1 MSNREYPL
9 YTIKNNCQDCY
20 KCVRRCPVKAIKI
33 EDGSAMIVP
42 DLCIA
47 CGTCYRVCPAKAKQ
61 ARNDLT
67 RAKHLVQSGKDVYVS
82 LAPSWITEFEGV
94 SREQMIAAIR
104 RLGFRGVSETALGAE
119 EVSANIAGLLDKAA
133 NDALQVSA
141 APDMSQTAC
150 GEKDEDAS
158 AERSPERTSGVRE
171 DTNTGEAPQVSAA
184 NRLFISTACPAVVE
198 YINKYVPERTANLTK
213 LTSPLLAHC
222 RLLKTALGK
231 DIEVIFIGPCIAKKI
246 EADRHPDLLS
256 LSLSFTDLRQWL
268 KDENIELKDI
278 HTSVFDKFV
287 MSKAEEGTAYPVE
300 GGMIETLKPYE
311 QSQKAYLM
319 QITGIDNIKRELKNI
334 REEALDRPVFIEC
347 LACEGGCVYGPC
359 TSSKKSGLEKRV
371 EILKESDFSGL
382 AGKRSPSVDIRLDY
396 APEAIVQPKH
406 DETDIKRVLASIG
419 KYSIEDEINCGGCGY
434 NTCRNFAKAL
444 LDGKAEP
451 EMCVSHMKQQAQRKA
466 NALLRCIPSPIVIAN
481 ARLSIMEYNDKFV
494 ETFWNEDEHAD
505 IYDQNNLHG
514 ADLRD
519 FINFTNLF
527 SASLDLEQDI
537 HREHVRFNDKL
548 FDVVVFNIDKKQIV
562 GGIIED
568 VTNMEMKKEQI
579 AEKAKEVIH
588 KNLATVQQIACTLG
602 EHMAETEVL
611 LRSIAKDF
619 AADDEQSSDLTIRT
633 NSNKRDY

>member
-104 RLGFRGVSETALGAE
+104 RLDFRGVSETALGAE

-133 NDALQVSA
+133 N
-141 APDMSQTAC
+141 
-150 GEKDEDAS
+150 
-158 AERSPERTSGVRE
+158 
-171 DTNTGEAPQVSAA
+171 EAPQVSAA

-268 KDENIELKDI
+268 KDENIVLKDI

-287 MSKAEEGTAYPVE
+287 MSKAEEGVAYPVE

-319 QITGIDNIKRELKNI
+319 QITGIENIKRELKNI
-334 REEALDRPVFIEC
+334 REEALDRPIFIEC
-347 LACEGGCVYGPC
+347 LACEGGCVNGPC

-382 AGKRSPSVDIRLDY
+382 AGKRSPSVDITLDY
-396 APEAIVQPKH
+396 ASEAIVQPEH

-481 ARLSIMEYNDKFV
+481 AKLSIMEYNDKFV

>member
-133 NDALQVSA
+133 N
-141 APDMSQTAC
+141 
-150 GEKDEDAS
+150 
-158 AERSPERTSGVRE
+158 
-171 DTNTGEAPQVSAA
+171 EAPQVSAA

-268 KDENIELKDI
+268 KDENIVLKDI

-287 MSKAEEGTAYPVE
+287 MSKAEEGVAYPVE

-319 QITGIDNIKRELKNI
+319 QITGIENIKRELKNI
-334 REEALDRPVFIEC
+334 REEALDRPIFIEC
-347 LACEGGCVYGPC
+347 LACEGGCVNGPC

-382 AGKRSPSVDIRLDY
+382 AGKRSPSVDITLDY
-396 APEAIVQPKH
+396 ASEAIVQPEH

-434 NTCRNFAKAL
+434 TTCRNFAKAL

-481 ARLSIMEYNDKFV
+481 AKLSIMEYNDKFV

>member
-171 DTNTGEAPQVSAA
+171 DTDTGEATQVSAV

-347 LACEGGCVYGPC
+347 LACEGGCVNGPC

-396 APEAIVQPKH
+396 APEAIVQPEH

-481 ARLSIMEYNDKFV
+481 AKLSIMEYNDKFV

>member
-94 SREQMIAAIR
+94 SRDQMIAAIR

-133 NDALQVSA
+133 NEAPQVSA

-150 GEKDEDAS
+150 GKKDEDAS
-158 AERSPERTSGVRE
+158 TEHSPERTSGVRE
-171 DTNTGEAPQVSAA
+171 DTSTGEAPQVSAA

-268 KDENIELKDI
+268 KDENIVLKDI

-287 MSKAEEGTAYPVE
+287 MSKAEEGAAYPVE

-319 QITGIDNIKRELKNI
+319 QITGIENIKRELKNI
-334 REEALDRPVFIEC
+334 REEALDRPIFIEC
-347 LACEGGCVYGPC
+347 LACEGGCVNGPC

-382 AGKRSPSVDIRLDY
+382 AGKRSPSVDITLDY
-396 APEAIVQPKH
+396 ASEAIVQPEH

-481 ARLSIMEYNDKFV
+481 AKLSIMEYNDKFV

>member
-133 NDALQVSA
+133 N
-141 APDMSQTAC
+141 
-150 GEKDEDAS
+150 
-158 AERSPERTSGVRE
+158 
-171 DTNTGEAPQVSAA
+171 EAPQVSAA

-268 KDENIELKDI
+268 KDENIVLKDI

-287 MSKAEEGTAYPVE
+287 MSKAEEGAAYPVE

-319 QITGIDNIKRELKNI
+319 QITGIENIKRELKNI
-334 REEALDRPVFIEC
+334 REEALDRPIFIEC
-347 LACEGGCVYGPC
+347 LACEGGCVNGPC

-382 AGKRSPSVDIRLDY
+382 AGKRSPSVDITLDY
-396 APEAIVQPKH
+396 ASEAIVQPEH

-481 ARLSIMEYNDKFV
+481 AKLSIMEYNDKFI

>member
-47 CGTCYRVCPAKAKQ
+47 CGTCYRVCPAKAQQ

-133 NDALQVSA
+133 N
-141 APDMSQTAC
+141 
-150 GEKDEDAS
+150 
-158 AERSPERTSGVRE
+158 
-171 DTNTGEAPQVSAA
+171 EAPQVSAA

-268 KDENIELKDI
+268 KDENIVLKDI

-287 MSKAEEGTAYPVE
+287 MSKAEEGVAYPVE

-319 QITGIDNIKRELKNI
+319 QITGIENIKRELKNI
-334 REEALDRPVFIEC
+334 REEALDRPIFIEC
-347 LACEGGCVYGPC
+347 LACEGGCVNGPC

-382 AGKRSPSVDIRLDY
+382 AGKRSPSVDITLDY
-396 APEAIVQPKH
+396 ASEAIVQPEH

-481 ARLSIMEYNDKFV
+481 AKLSIMEYNDKFV

>member
-133 NDALQVSA
+133 NEAPQVSA

-150 GEKDEDAS
+150 GKKDEDAS
-158 AERSPERTSGVRE
+158 TEHSPERTSGVRE
-171 DTNTGEAPQVSAA
+171 DTSTGEAPQVSAA

-268 KDENIELKDI
+268 KDENIVLKDI

-287 MSKAEEGTAYPVE
+287 MSKAEEGAAYPVE

-319 QITGIDNIKRELKNI
+319 QITGIENIKRELKNI
-334 REEALDRPVFIEC
+334 REEALDRPIFIEC
-347 LACEGGCVYGPC
+347 LACEGGCVNGPC

-382 AGKRSPSVDIRLDY
+382 AGKRSPAVDITLDY
-396 APEAIVQPKH
+396 ASEAIVQPEH

-481 ARLSIMEYNDKFV
+481 AKLSIMEYNDKFV

>member
-133 NDALQVSA
+133 N
-141 APDMSQTAC
+141 
-150 GEKDEDAS
+150 
-158 AERSPERTSGVRE
+158 
-171 DTNTGEAPQVSAA
+171 EAPQVSAA

-268 KDENIELKDI
+268 KDENIVLKDI

-287 MSKAEEGTAYPVE
+287 MSKAEEGVAYPVE

-319 QITGIDNIKRELKNI
+319 QITGIENIKRELKNI
-334 REEALDRPVFIEC
+334 REEALDRPIFIEC
-347 LACEGGCVYGPC
+347 LACEGGCVNGPC

-382 AGKRSPSVDIRLDY
+382 AGKRSPSVDITLDY
-396 APEAIVQPKH
+396 ASEAIVQPEH

-481 ARLSIMEYNDKFV
+481 AKLSIMEYNDKFV

-548 FDVVVFNIDKKQIV
+548 FDVVVFNIDKKQII

>member
-133 NDALQVSA
+133 NEAPQVSA

-150 GEKDEDAS
+150 GKKDEDAS
-158 AERSPERTSGVRE
+158 TEHSPERTSGVRE
-171 DTNTGEAPQVSAA
+171 DTSTGEAPQVSAA

-268 KDENIELKDI
+268 KDENIVLKDI

-287 MSKAEEGTAYPVE
+287 MSKAGEGAAYPVE

-319 QITGIDNIKRELKNI
+319 QITGIENIKRELKNI
-334 REEALDRPVFIEC
+334 REEALDRPIFIEC
-347 LACEGGCVYGPC
+347 LACEGGCVNGPC

-382 AGKRSPSVDIRLDY
+382 AGKRSPSVDITLDY
-396 APEAIVQPKH
+396 ASEAIVQPEH

-481 ARLSIMEYNDKFV
+481 AKLSIMEYNDKFV

>member
-67 RAKHLVQSGKDVYVS
+67 RAKHLIQSGKDVYVS

-171 DTNTGEAPQVSAA
+171 DTDTGEAPQVSAA

-287 MSKAEEGTAYPVE
+287 MSKAEEGAAYPVE

-319 QITGIDNIKRELKNI
+319 QITGIENIKRELKNI
-334 REEALDRPVFIEC
+334 REEALDRPIFIEC
-347 LACEGGCVYGPC
+347 LACEGGCVNGPC

-382 AGKRSPSVDIRLDY
+382 AGKRSPSVDITLNY
-396 APEAIVQPKH
+396 ASEAIVQPEH

-481 ARLSIMEYNDKFV
+481 AKLSIMEYNDKFV

>member
-133 NDALQVSA
+133 NEAL
-141 APDMSQTAC
+141 
-150 GEKDEDAS
+150 
-158 AERSPERTSGVRE
+158 
-171 DTNTGEAPQVSAA
+171 QVSAA

-287 MSKAEEGTAYPVE
+287 MSKAEEGAAYPVE

-319 QITGIDNIKRELKNI
+319 QITGIENIKRELKNI
-334 REEALDRPVFIEC
+334 REEALDRPIFIEC
-347 LACEGGCVYGPC
+347 LACEGGCVNGPC

-382 AGKRSPSVDIRLDY
+382 AGKRSPSVDITLDY
-396 APEAIVQPKH
+396 ASEAIVQPEH

-481 ARLSIMEYNDKFV
+481 AKLSIMEYNDKFV

>member
-133 NDALQVSA
+133 N
-141 APDMSQTAC
+141 
-150 GEKDEDAS
+150 
-158 AERSPERTSGVRE
+158 
-171 DTNTGEAPQVSAA
+171 EAPQVSAA

-287 MSKAEEGTAYPVE
+287 MSKAEEGAAYPVE

-319 QITGIDNIKRELKNI
+319 QITGIENIKRELKNI
-334 REEALDRPVFIEC
+334 REEALDRPIFIEC
-347 LACEGGCVYGPC
+347 LACEGGCVNGPC

-382 AGKRSPSVDIRLDY
+382 AGKRSPSVDITLDY
-396 APEAIVQPKH
+396 ASEAIVQPEH

-481 ARLSIMEYNDKFV
+481 AKLSIMEYNDKFV